1 MDKFQTELLAQLK
14 EHNRL
19 TKELVKIEQAN
30 FELSKDINKVNSS
43 LADVIIPHNLGTYC
57 GVDASVIDIHAN
69 RSISDFIPGEPK
81 PAYWKID
88 LDSVP
93 DKVAHICSNCNWARY
108 TYPDSIL
115 WKYCPNC
122 GMKMSME
129 KEGEEDA

>member
-1 MDKFQTELLAQLK
+1 MDKFQSELLAQLK

-19 TKELVKIEQAN
+19 TKELVKIERAN
-30 FELSKDINKVNSS
+30 LELSKDINKVNSS
-43 LADVIIPHNLGTYC
+43 LADVIIPQNNNTEIFSA
-57 GVDASVIDIHAN
+57 VK
-69 RSISDFIPGEPK
+69 PK

-129 KEGEEDA
+129 KEGEDDA